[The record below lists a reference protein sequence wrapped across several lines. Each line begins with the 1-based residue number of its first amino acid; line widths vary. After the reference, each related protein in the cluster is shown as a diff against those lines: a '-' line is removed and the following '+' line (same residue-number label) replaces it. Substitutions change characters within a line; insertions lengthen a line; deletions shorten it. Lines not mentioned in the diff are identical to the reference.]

1 MNTSGEP
8 TPASLHQWRFMRRIH
23 WLTAVLVLP
32 QLTLGLC
39 AITVPDTGARDVI
52 ARTHVLVGIA
62 LVALTAVR
70 VAVRVRHGRLRRDPE
85 LVPAWAVPV
94 ERVVLAALLVTLLAG
109 VASWLTADTG
119 PAPWGIVAADI
130 DRDRFV
136 HLVHRAAVWVLL
148 AAVAAHALA
157 GIVIDANRRVRDH
170 ELALAR
176 RAAGDQQ

>member
-1 MNTSGEP
+1 MTTTDAP
-8 TPASLHQWRFMRRIH
+8 TPASLHQWRYMRRIH
-23 WLTAVLVLP
+23 WWTAAVVLP

-52 ARTHVLVGIA
+52 ARTHVLVGIV
-62 LVALTAVR
+62 LVALTVVR
-70 VAVRVRHGRLRRDPE
+70 VTVRVRHGRLRRDPD

-109 VASWLTADTG
+109 VASWLTAATG

-130 DRDRFV
+130 DRERLV
-136 HLVHRAAVWVLL
+136 HLVHRIAVWVLL
-148 AAVAAHALA
+148 VAVAAHALA

-170 ELALAR
+170 ELALVR
-176 RAAGDQQ
+176 RAAEGEA